1 MFDIHVFVI
10 GVGAWQETV
19 HGNAFGEAGVPS
31 PERYDSLNY
40 LQISDRSGNELV
52 CKRTLN
58 RLKKIDPREIGTR
71 FKHDKV
77 LFR

>member
-40 LQISDRSGNELV
+40 LQISDRSGNLFANEL
-52 CKRTLN
+52 
-58 RLKKIDPREIGTR
+58 
-71 FKHDKV
+71 
-77 LFR
+77 